1 MNWNPLLGILAVA
14 YAAIVVFIAAKKPKS
29 MWEMGKIKW
38 FRKTMG
44 EQGTVI
50 FFYIWA
56 AAFMGLALW
65 LFIANPIG

>member
-1 MNWNPLLGILAVA
+1 MNWNPLLGILAIV
-14 YAAIVVFIAAKKPKS
+14 YAAVVVFIAAKKPKS

-38 FRKTMG
+38 FRKHMG

-56 AAFMGLALW
+56 VVFVALGLW
-65 LFIANPIG
+65 LFIAAPIG